1 MKRIAFFTLLILSA
15 FGFNSCKD
23 QIAGTE
29 FLNYA
34 AFDTNVPTI
43 IVVKGAST
51 NVDVNVYAT
60 QITGTAK
67 TFDVAVVADSTTA
80 NTQSYTVPA
89 TLTIPANSNKGTI
102 TVTAIDNNLGEAPV
116 NLMLK
121 ISSSDKD
128 IVIGTDVITLKIQ
141 KFCPFVI
148 NDFLG
153 SWPGTDG
160 FGTGSHR
167 RVSQVVIGTPTATT
181 VKVTGLNFGWI
192 SAKWGETITDGGT
205 VTMTINPNGTT
216 VIPDQYCFT
225 TDYVETAPGTDT
237 GLPSVYWITGTGIFS
252 NCGVKPTLTINYVIY
267 YKSNGFKLPLDQYG
281 SAYPTF
287 VAILAK

>member
-1 MKRIAFFTLLILSA
+1 MKRITFFTLLLLSV
-15 FGFNSCKD
+15 FGFDSCKD
-23 QIAGTE
+23 HIAGTE
-29 FLNYA
+29 FINYA

-43 IVVKGAST
+43 IVNKGTST
-51 NVDVNVYAT
+51 DADISVYTT
-60 QITGTAK
+60 QITGAAK
-67 TFDVAVVADSTTA
+67 TFDVEVVAANTTA
-80 NTQSYTVPA
+80 NTQSYNVPA
-89 TLTIPANSNKGTI
+89 TITIPANSNKGTI
-102 TVTAIDNNLGEAPV
+102 TVTASDNNLGEVPV
-116 NLMLK
+116 TLKLK

-128 IVIGTDVITLKIQ
+128 IIIGTDVITLKIQ

-148 NDFLG
+148 NDFVG

-167 RVSQVVIGTPTATT
+167 RVSQVVIDTPTATT

-205 VTMTINPNGTT
+205 ITMTVNPNGTT
-216 VIPDQYCFT
+216 SIPDQYCFT
-225 TDYVETAPGTDT
+225 TDYNGAA
-237 GLPSVYWITGTGIFS
+237 SIYWITGTGVFS
-252 NCGVKPTLTINYVIY
+252 NCGAKPTLTINYVLY
-267 YKSNGFKLPLDQYG
+267 YKSDGSKLPLDYYG